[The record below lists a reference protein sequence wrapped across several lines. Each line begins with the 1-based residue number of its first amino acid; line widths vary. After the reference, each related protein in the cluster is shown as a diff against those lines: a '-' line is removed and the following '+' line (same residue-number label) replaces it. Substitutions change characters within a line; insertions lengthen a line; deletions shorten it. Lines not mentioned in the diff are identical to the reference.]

1 MVLTNPAAPLSAVK
15 SPSFDA
21 LNQDPPAKDA
31 EFEDIEADDL
41 KVDGGALVFV
51 KDNAV
56 KTVVAP
62 HGYVHVQL
70 LDDTPDS

>member
-1 MVLTNPAAPLSAVK
+1 MSSVRSTSV
-15 SPSFDA
+15 DA
-21 LNQDPPAKDA
+21 LKQDPPVKDS

-41 KVDGGALVFV
+41 HVDGGALVFV

-62 HGYVHVQL
+62 GTYAHVQL
-70 LDDTPDS
+70 LDDQPGT